1 MTENTQQIT
10 DNTVNPVR
18 IDDCWNRIG
27 VYSRTQQRC
36 SMLATLLHC
45 YNCQK
50 YIDAGRL
57 LLDRDLDEEY
67 RRELTKIFS
76 REKSD
81 APKNIISAFA
91 FKAGR
96 EWLAIIA
103 SFIEEIV
110 EMGMIHT
117 IPHRSNRT
125 FRGMVNVRGKLELC
139 FSIGGILGIEK
150 SDMRDTGSY
159 HSPER
164 LVVACRDNF
173 RIVFPVTEV
182 LGLIRFSPT
191 QIQEVP
197 VTVSH
202 ARAAF
207 TKGVIPYDNL
217 AIGFLDEAV
226 LFDEL
231 KKNLS

>member
-1 MTENTQQIT
+1 MNGLTPNTSDST
-10 DNTVNPVR
+10 SSFR
-18 IDDCWNRIG
+18 IDDCWNRVG
-27 VYSRTQQRC
+27 VYSCAKERC
-36 SMLATLLHC
+36 SFLATLLHC
-45 YNCQK
+45 HNCHK
-50 YIDAGRL
+50 YIDAGRQL
-57 LLDRDLDEEY
+57 LNRDLDEEY

-76 REKSD
+76 KEKIE
-81 APKNIISAFA
+81 APQQIVATFA

-96 EWLAIIA
+96 EWLAIGA
-103 SFIEEIV
+103 AMVEEIV
-110 EMGMIHT
+110 EMGMIHS

-125 FRGMVNVRGKLELC
+125 FRGMVNVRGRLELC

-150 SDMRDTGSY
+150 SGLREKSTY

-164 LVVACRDNF
+164 LVVACKDDF

-207 TKGVIPYDNL
+207 TKGIIPYNNL
-217 AIGFLDEAV
+217 AIGFLNEAV